1 MLQFIPSESR
11 FAADHG
17 WLHSRFSFSF
27 AEYQDPANTRFGMMR
42 VFNDDIVQPGSGFGM
57 HPHADMEIVTY
68 VIDGKLEH
76 KDSLGNKGVIES
88 GEVQRMTAGS
98 GIYHSEYNPSADT
111 PVRLLQMWVYPKH
124 KDLTPSWEQKRFTRE
139 EQRGKLL
146 PVISGGGAEGALHIH
161 QDASFYLTTLQA
173 GETVRHTPDGNR
185 RLLLFVIKGT
195 ASAAVADTSLEGGGL
210 TQPLKEGDALRL
222 TNASELAVGT
232 DAAAELLL
240 VDLA

>member
-1 MLQFIPSESR
+1 MLQYIPSDAR
-11 FAADHG
+11 FTADHG
-17 WLHSRFSFSF
+17 WLQSRFSFSF
-27 AEYQDPANTRFGMMR
+27 AEYQDPANARFGMMR
-42 VFNDDIVQPGSGFGM
+42 VFNDDIVQPGTGFGM

-76 KDSLGNKGVIES
+76 KDSLGNKGVIEA

-98 GIYHSEYNPSADT
+98 GIYHSEYNPSSDR

-139 EQRGKLL
+139 EQHGKLL
-146 PVISGGGAEGALHIH
+146 PVISGGEREGALHIH
-161 QDASFYLTTLQA
+161 QDATFYLSTLQA
-173 GETVRHTPDGNR
+173 GESVRHTPNGNR
-185 RLLLFVIKGT
+185 RLLLFVIKGAAT
-195 ASAAVADTSLEGGGL
+195 ATVSDTSLEGGEATQLL
-210 TQPLKEGDALRL
+210 TEGDALRL
-222 TNASELAVGT
+222 TNAADLVIGT